1 MFLVH
6 RDRQGPVEIPQLHRR
21 QGRSGYRLAAHRP
34 LRQAG
39 GLAAL
44 SAEQGLDRQK
54 QFKYDGYLGDQG
66 GNRS

>member
-21 QGRSGYRLAAHRP
+21 QGRLGYRLPAHRP
-34 LRQAG
+34 LRQVG

-44 SAEQGLDRQK
+44 SAAQGLDRQE
-54 QFKYDGYLGDQG
+54 QFQYDGYRGDQG
-66 GNRS
+66 GNWP

>member
-34 LRQAG
+34 LRQTG
-39 GLAAL
+39 RLAAL
-44 SAEQGLDRQK
+44 SVEQGFDRQE
-54 QFKYDGYLGDQG
+54 QFKYDG
-66 GNRS
+66 